1 MAAESASDSGLT
13 EKELEGIKQMNNLM
27 STEQLRG
34 IAEGMTELNLESDN
48 YASCSYRRVYKSY
61 EESELIIMPT

>member
-34 IAEGMTELNLESDN
+34 AYCRGMTELNLESDN
-48 YASCSYRRVYKSY
+48 YASCSYRRVYKI
-61 EESELIIMPT
+61 L